1 MEYETRVQD
10 NENRWSMK
18 QGFRREQM
26 EYETRVQDNENRW
39 SMKQGF
45 RREQMEYETRVQERI
60 DDVFNKGSGL

>member
-45 RREQMEYETRVQERI
+45 RTMRI
-60 DDVFNKGSGL
+60 DGV

>member
-1 MEYETRVQD
+1 MEYETRVQ
-10 NENRWSMK
+10 ERNRWSMK

-45 RREQMEYETRVQERI
+45 RTMRI
-60 DDVFNKGSGL
+60 DGV